1 MAQKSLGSWLR
12 ETVRLPGEA
21 VETLIPKLIAKQVC
35 EVRHLKILREAGGL
49 ETLFLDRPTDLRA
62 VSAALDQLYPPAP
75 PASAAVALPEPLEP
89 SQPLQPARTVAAP
102 ATTSWSPPPAD
113 APAVYTALVGAGGSQ
128 APSPQSMGVPGGSG
142 TGSPRSAPPGPST
155 TEVKAPN
162 SSPNTLGYAR
172 DFGMEHPY
180 AMAATAAAAAAAA
193 TAAAHAAA
201 VKAALPPA
209 SVAPGVQPPAAL
221 PLASVASRVQP
232 PGDAVPM
239 PPVPTEGHA
248 ASSPGLPAPPGP
260 PGPPLG
266 VADHAAAAMAQ
277 AAAAAAAAS
286 ATASAAMVQS
296 PAQRPAAAPRPP
308 PARPPPFPP
317 AVDPIQERAKKA
329 AADANREGGAPPPAR
344 REGGAPPQP
353 QQPAL
358 PQSPPQQ
365 PTRSPTEPLC
375 GFVPYQLSAEMYANI
390 YRNPA
395 AFGYPEVASGT
406 VARPKFGYIFVETRA
421 ASGRRPKLL
430 DGLDWIPSS
439 ATNAKHKLLRDG
451 KTELVRQY
459 CTRRTKSDAAKAA
472 ATAWGHFVREVV
484 DTVKAEHPGKTSYEI
499 KAITGDRWRA
509 LPENDPIKVRAKA
522 AAADANR
529 FHRQRLARADP
540 VQLHVK
546 SAVLVESQHSSL
558 PRPSRGSLP
567 ASFALRDVAAALPH
581 DTRLHALSHIRL
593 QAQLLVRHEM
603 WLQPL
608 VRGASPSAESP
619 EPHFASA
626 SPPGLLMPGVDD
638 DPAQFRQPAQR
649 RTSIN
654 VGDHCPAR
662 VLVHYLGDDAY
673 QCHTIPPRPAMVMC
687 GPQLP
692 AGCARVREAGREP
705 SLVPSGFA
713 EVDVAST
720 ALQLSI
726 QCRTAPQAD
735 RTHNSHVRRATP
747 CMHPR
752 LSTIVHLLFCW
763 RTFALVH

>member
-1 MAQKSLGSWLR
+1 MCVCGLFATKGPIAKPARLAKSRPHLYVISRLVLFNPPRDRVLDHRGPHALFFSSTMAQKSLGSWLR

-21 VETLIPKLIAKQVC
+21 VEALIPKLIAKQVC

-62 VSAALDQLYPPAP
+62 VSAALDQLYPPAA
-75 PASAAVALPEPLEP
+75 PASAADALRGPLEP

-113 APAVYTALVGAGGSQ
+113 APAVYTALVGADGSQ

-286 ATASAAMVQS
+286 ATASAALVRS

-353 QQPAL
+353 QPAL
-358 PQSPPQQ
+358 PQSPPPQ

-406 VARPKFGYIFVETRA
+406 VARPKFGYIFVETRT

-459 CTRRTKSDAAKAA
+459 SKLRTKPDAAKAA

-484 DTVKAEHPGKTSYEI
+484 DSVKAENPGKTSYEI

-509 LPENDPIKVRAKA
+509 LPENDPIKVRSKA
-522 AAADANR
+522 AAAEQNR

-540 VQLHVK
+540 AQLDVE
-546 SAVLVESQHSSL
+546 SAVLADSQL
-558 PRPSRGSLP
+558 AAP
-567 ASFALRDVAAALPH
+567 ALSGLSPGPFALRDVAAALSLYTH
-581 DTRLHALSHIRL
+581 GCMLSHIRLHALSHTVACSLTYGCRPSCSSGMRCGCSRWCEAPARQRSRPSCTSRRL
-593 QAQLLVRHEM
+593 PPRAFQC
-603 WLQPL
+603 P
-608 VRGASPSAESP
+608 ASMTSRSS
-619 EPHFASA
+619 SA
-626 SPPGLLMPGVDD
+626 S
-638 DPAQFRQPAQR
+638 R
-649 RTSIN
+649 
-654 VGDHCPAR
+654 
-662 VLVHYLGDDAY
+662 
-673 QCHTIPPRPAMVMC
+673 
-687 GPQLP
+687 
-692 AGCARVREAGREP
+692 
-705 SLVPSGFA
+705 
-713 EVDVAST
+713 
-720 ALQLSI
+720 
-726 QCRTAPQAD
+726 
-735 RTHNSHVRRATP
+735 HNSA
-747 CMHPR
+747 
-752 LSTIVHLLFCW
+752 
-763 RTFALVH
+763 AA

>member
-21 VETLIPKLIAKQVC
+21 VEALIPKLIAKQVC

-62 VSAALDQLYPPAP
+62 VSAALDQLYPPVP
-75 PASAAVALPEPLEP
+75 PVRAADALPGPLEP
-89 SQPLQPARTVAAP
+89 SQSLQPARTVAAP
-102 ATTSWSPPPAD
+102 ATTSWRPPPAD
-113 APAVYTALVGAGGSQ
+113 APAVFTALVGAEGSQ
-128 APSPQSMGVPGGSG
+128 APSPLSPLSLGVPGGSG

-353 QQPAL
+353 QPAL

-540 VQLHVK
+540 VLLHVK
-546 SAVLVESQHSSL
+546 SAVVMDPQLAAPALSGLSPGHLRPTGRGHSPITLHTVACSL
-558 PRPSRGSLP
+558 THTVAGPAARP
-567 ASFALRDVAAALPH
+567 ARDVAAAAGARRQPVGGVA
-581 DTRLHALSHIRL
+581 RAALRF
-593 QAQLLVRHEM
+593 
-603 WLQPL
+603 
-608 VRGASPSAESP
+608 G
-619 EPHFASA
+619 F
-626 SPPGLLMPGVDD
+626 PPGPFN
-638 DPAQFRQPAQR
+638 AR
-649 RTSIN
+649 R
-654 VGDHCPAR
+654 G
-662 VLVHYLGDDAY
+662 
-673 QCHTIPPRPAMVMC
+673 
-687 GPQLP
+687 
-692 AGCARVREAGREP
+692 
-705 SLVPSGFA
+705 
-713 EVDVAST
+713 
-720 ALQLSI
+720 
-726 QCRTAPQAD
+726 
-735 RTHNSHVRRATP
+735 
-747 CMHPR
+747 
-752 LSTIVHLLFCW
+752 
-763 RTFALVH
+763 